1 MNALKLSRKALLIV
15 VSILVVSSLILS
27 ACGEITKEQAQATAN
42 AAVLT
47 AMSGN
52 AGTTAAP
59 TELPSGLVVQTNIAK
74 DFAAQTGTLASTPTL
89 AFTATPTRTQLPPT
103 VIPTFTP
110 KALPTATAVLASDEK
125 TVRDTIIAGCDLG
138 SPSVIV
144 GTVTI
149 ACGGNILPA
158 PASYTDAPAGY
169 QTGDVTTDDEC
180 MTDGEMFAAHGFSAN
195 GIKAVFTGQ
204 NIVWDSCKWNL
215 QAVGIGTYWQPFLV
229 NMEYTVAEANGKVS
243 VNKGPGGKWVYGAT
257 VRQLDAMT
265 DPAEYWVHDD
275 VVLMA
280 REFNFGYGRDP
291 RYGTVPGVNLDLR
304 GEWNQPNIKATCPAD
319 AVQAAAMLGG
329 DDPKFWTAPTWERGA
344 WKFNSIGDGFHHFTW
359 TGGSEAF
366 FTVWTAENGVIDVTA
381 ANKSIFTKKNF
392 EEGSYHCVPE

>member
-1 MNALKLSRKALLIV
+1 MNARRKTNIV
-15 VSILVVSSLILS
+15 VTAMLLLAVIVS
-27 ACGEITKEQAQATAN
+27 ACSAPLPENQIQTAIANTQSAVDNTPMLQSHEIVETAIQ
-42 AAVLT
+42 
-47 AMSGN
+47 
-52 AGTTAAP
+52 
-59 TELPSGLVVQTNIAK
+59 QTYV
-74 DFAAQTGTLASTPTL
+74 AQTGQPPAATPTRV
-89 AFTATPTRTQLPPT
+89 FTATPAAKLPTIAPT
-103 VIPTFTP
+103 STP
-110 KALPTATAVLASDEK
+110 RVLPTATVVLASDEA
-125 TVRDTIIAGCDLG
+125 TVYD
-138 SPSVIV
+138 
-144 GTVTI
+144 TVTT
-149 ACGGNILPA
+149 ACEGGAPYVQIGPVTIPCDQKVLPA

-291 RYGTVPGVNLDLR
+291 RYGTVPGVNLHLR
-304 GEWNQPNIKATCPAD
+304 GEWNQPNIKATCPAN

-359 TGGSEAF
+359 TGGSDAF

-381 ANKSIFTKKNF
+381 VNKSIFTKKNL